1 MINND
6 RIVPVTVTDLITLC
20 GTIFKIANKNITP
33 IDAISTDGRFEVN
46 TAQKSYI
53 CTEPVKSI
61 DFTGEAAQDLVY
73 FVPSYDFEGF
83 LQNGEITND
92 VTGKVVPDGKT
103 LYLANG
109 GASNNITISKFGM

>member
-6 RIVPVTVTDLITLC
+6 RIVPVTVTDLITLY
-20 GTIFKIANKNITP
+20 GTIFKIANKSVTA
-33 IDAISTDGRFEVN
+33 IDAISTDGRFEVK

-61 DFTGEAAQDLVY
+61 DFTGEAAEDLVY

-83 LQNGEITND
+83 LQNGEMTSN
-92 VTGKVVPDGKT
+92 VTGEIVPDGKT

-109 GASNNITISKFGM
+109 GASDNITISKFGM